1 MNQKKNDFRSNAGF
15 AFRHYLTTVDEMSF
29 ERVNVSHCH
38 PAYELYYLVS
48 GDVEYIV
55 GGTSYRLKTGDVL
68 LVKAFESHVINVKP
82 TCNYERFVLEFDM
95 GIIPSIKGV
104 NPISDIFIS
113 KSSAIYIPAKL
124 VKDSRILQ
132 IFESC
137 DQDFLDNSVY
147 TSHLMLGDAIKLIS
161 EFRLCF
167 DKTVDL
173 PYQAIEVKAKHQE
186 IINGVSNYIKA
197 NLDKKITIDDIS
209 NSVFLS
215 KSYLQHLFKQYY
227 GIPVSEYVF
236 IQKMHVAQH
245 MLENGASLA
254 ETASALGYKYY
265 SSFCMN
271 YKKYFGIPPK
281 SHHSLNT

>member
-1 MNQKKNDFRSNAGF
+1 MKKL
-15 AFRHYLTTVDEMSF
+15 LTTLLMLTCVLGLTACGQEAKPKFHYDEMS
-29 ERVNVSHCH
+29 
-38 PAYELYYLVS
+38 
-48 GDVEYIV
+48 
-55 GGTSYRLKTGDVL
+55 
-68 LVKAFESHVINVKP
+68 
-82 TCNYERFVLEFDM
+82 M
-95 GIIPSIKGV
+95 
-104 NPISDIFIS
+104 
-113 KSSAIYIPAKL
+113 
-124 VKDSRILQ
+124 LQ
-132 IFESC
+132 VAG
-137 DQDFLDNSVY
+137 NS
-147 TSHLMLGDAIKLIS
+147 L
-161 EFRLCF
+161 
-167 DKTVDL
+167 
-173 PYQAIEVKAKHQE
+173 E

>member
-1 MNQKKNDFRSNAGF
+1 MNTKKNDFRSNVGF
-15 AFRHYLTTVDEMSF
+15 TFRHYLTTIEEMSF

-55 GGTSYRLKTGDVL
+55 GGISYKPKPGDVL

-82 TCNYERFVLEFDM
+82 TQNYERFVLEFEM
-95 GIIPSIKGV
+95 GIIPSIKDV

-113 KSSAIYIPAKL
+113 ESTAILIPSKII
-124 VKDSRILQ
+124 KESNILK
-132 IFESC
+132 IFESF
-137 DQDFLDNSVY
+137 DEEYLQNSVY
-147 TSHLMLGDAIKLIS
+147 TCHLMLGNVIKLVS

-167 DKTVDL
+167 DKCVNL
-173 PYQAIEVKAKHQE
+173 PYQAINVKSKHQE
-186 IINGVSNYIKA
+186 IINKVSSYIKA

-209 NSVFLS
+209 NNIFLS
-215 KSYLQHLFKQYY
+215 KSYLQHLFKHYY
-227 GIPVSEYVF
+227 GIPVSEYIF
-236 IQKMHVAQH
+236 NQKMHVAQH
-245 MLENGASLA
+245 MLENGASLS
-254 ETASALGYKYY
+254 ETATALGYKYY

-271 YKKYFGIPPK
+271 YKKYYGISPK